1 MTINDIS
8 PIAYTRSVRFFPDF
22 SASDGDIDEGPAGSG
37 LEGFRSMQTY
47 IRNNRIEQIA
57 TADLLV
63 VMLFANAWRMV
74 RQKGMPN
81 GAGS

>member
-1 MTINDIS
+1 M
-8 PIAYTRSVRFFPDF
+8 RFFPDF
-22 SASDGDIDEGPAGSG
+22 YANDGGIDGGHAGSG
-37 LEGFRSMQTY
+37 LEGFRSMQNY
-47 IRNNRIEQIA
+47 LGRNRIEQIA

-74 RQKGMPN
+74 RQKGMPT